1 MKNKKEDTKLYKG
14 IIDLAKTAAGMNCEY
29 GDYQDIKQYFR
40 YPGELLERME
50 EQGFTS
56 ISDYISVM
64 KGLSRIGKYHTDGT
78 FIGSQLEDFLK
89 RAKEKAVKEQN
100 LILLYQVLAFSYLD
114 PKSVTLTG
122 EDITLLF
129 ISAEKSNLEE
139 LFEFLSLF
147 FEEERSRYWKENKA
161 AETRLIKKILT
172 VKREE
177 IIGISKIPVLE
188 HDTFYMSVISF
199 FRNLK
204 ISILRDCMETNFE
217 ETFGKDLGQMILTFS
232 ALYEEPVKTKNE
244 KFLKN
249 LGYTE
254 MDILN
259 LNSGI
264 WFLNDEATY
273 LQKLSDIKWWR
284 LLKKWFQ
291 ELFHQETE
299 IPFADSLKAFAREYF
314 DSKKMPQKIDGEN
327 IIREFLLKGFQPGVP
342 NVRNSYLLFD
352 LLTMK
357 VGGNY
362 RYDAYNT
369 QNQVPRWDELNGTYK
384 LSASRKEE
392 EEWLRG
398 LVQYLYPEGI
408 KKESNYGSALP
419 VLPKRLVQ
427 IYAHILQAY
436 IADQKELEEKASVLN
451 DIFDQDIKE
460 FLYQQASYF
469 TPEQMHPLFESGY
482 LNFSEFMRINSR
494 KSGEYLEKMDRL
506 YLLSFLKNSCECRN
520 WMFTE
525 KETDYLERAMKDSWV
540 ISIAYH
546 KKAKPVL
553 FHKFS
558 EEECETVLGLMCE
571 LVTRIPDVCLLT
583 DLMAGF
589 ISNEQS
595 RKIIG
600 EEICAKWYKTLEAR
614 NYNSLNVIRQD
625 YLSEKE
631 YEAYIRKE
639 KEQEEEKRKNKEREN
654 LKAIKEKLDAELN
667 GLSDA
672 ERLDILS
679 GKMPSY
685 VNGYSKDLTVV
696 TILDAYRNLRT
707 TVPVTRKRFKKCVEF
722 FLNCYSND
730 YISRKDFYSFV
741 EKLMEETENE

>member
-1 MKNKKEDTKLYKG
+1 
-14 IIDLAKTAAGMNCEY
+14 
-29 GDYQDIKQYFR
+29 
-40 YPGELLERME
+40 ME
-50 EQGFTS
+50 EQGVTS

-100 LILLYQVLAFSYLD
+100 LILLYQVLVFSYLD
-114 PKSVTLTG
+114 SEPATLTG
-122 EDITLLF
+122 EDISLLLT
-129 ISAEKSNLEE
+129 SAKESNLED

-217 ETFGKDLGQMILTFS
+217 ETFGKDLGQMILVFS

-264 WFLNDEATY
+264 WFLNNERTY
-273 LQKLSDIKWWR
+273 LQQMSAIKWWR
-284 LLKKWFQ
+284 LLKRWFQ

-299 IPFADSLKAFAREYF
+299 ISFTDCLRTFVREYF
-314 DSKKMPQKIDGEN
+314 DGQKMPQKIDGEN

-342 NVRNSYLLFD
+342 NVWNSYLLFD

-357 VGGNY
+357 ISDNY
-362 RYDAYNT
+362 RYDVYNA
-369 QNQVPRWDELNGTYK
+369 QNQVPRWDELNGTHK

-408 KKESNYGSALP
+408 KKESDYGSALP

-427 IYAHILQAY
+427 IYAHVLQEY
-436 IADQKELEEKASVLN
+436 IADQKKLEEKEPVLD

-469 TPEQMHPLFESGY
+469 TAEQLHPLFESGY
-482 LNFSEFMRINSR
+482 LDFSEFVKINSMESR
-494 KSGEYLEKMDRL
+494 KYLRDMDSPYLLAFLKDFCESRNWIFTGKEADYLEK
-506 YLLSFLKNSCECRN
+506 
-520 WMFTE
+520 
-525 KETDYLERAMKDSWV
+525 AMKDSWV

-546 KKAKPVL
+546 KTDKPVL
-553 FHKFS
+553 FRKFS
-558 EEECETVLGLMCE
+558 EEECETMLGLICE
-571 LVTRIPDVCLLT
+571 LITRIPDICPLS

-589 ISNEQS
+589 ISNGQS
-595 RKIIG
+595 
-600 EEICAKWYKTLEAR
+600 
-614 NYNSLNVIRQD
+614 
-625 YLSEKE
+625 
-631 YEAYIRKE
+631 
-639 KEQEEEKRKNKEREN
+639 
-654 LKAIKEKLDAELN
+654 
-667 GLSDA
+667 
-672 ERLDILS
+672 
-679 GKMPSY
+679 
-685 VNGYSKDLTVV
+685 
-696 TILDAYRNLRT
+696 
-707 TVPVTRKRFKKCVEF
+707 
-722 FLNCYSND
+722 
-730 YISRKDFYSFV
+730 
-741 EKLMEETENE
+741 